1 MKVSRVLPCRPH
13 NGPTE
18 KGSIGL
24 LEGKPSVTTQ
34 TSPAQRMRV
43 KTAFM
48 KVSRVRDE
56 PTFSVCDKRTPLGI
70 IVIIIM
76 ASIFRRAL
84 VALRSIDLY
93 YVEARQSE
101 ALFLFLF
108 LSRDRSLVKALS
120 LIGLSLIGLS

>member
-1 MKVSRVLPCRPH
+1 
-13 NGPTE
+13 
-18 KGSIGL
+18 
-24 LEGKPSVTTQ
+24 
-34 TSPAQRMRV
+34 
-43 KTAFM
+43 M

-56 PTFSVCDKRTPLGI
+56 PTFSVCDKRTPLDI

-101 ALFLFLF
+101 ALFLFLY
-108 LSRDRSLVKALS
+108 RDRSLVKALS